1 MSRCLQVTLHKG
13 ERPLVRAL
21 VGPHSSPASLIAI
34 MPTELPSNMV
44 SKLLFYSKDSALYN

>member
-1 MSRCLQVTLHKG
+1 MSRCLQVTPHKG

-21 VGPHSSPASLIAI
+21 VGPHSSSASLIA

>member
-1 MSRCLQVTLHKG
+1 MVR

-21 VGPHSSPASLIAI
+21 VGPHSSSASLIA